1 MVMKMSNNSKQNKQ
15 PVLVR
20 QSISTPLPPPEWMEK
35 YNKINP
41 NIINEILEQF
51 KKNGENGRQISLQIA
66 DNEKEQIKIIK
77 MSQWHGFIATIFI
90 LFFAFFS
97 AICGYEKVALAFL
110 GISCIGVIKLLNRKK

>member
-1 MVMKMSNNSKQNKQ
+1 
-15 PVLVR
+15 
-20 QSISTPLPPPEWMEK
+20 
-35 YNKINP
+35 
-41 NIINEILEQF
+41 
-51 KKNGENGRQISLQIA
+51 
-66 DNEKEQIKIIK
+66 

>member
-1 MVMKMSNNSKQNKQ
+1 MKMSNNSKQNKQ

-51 KKNGENGRQISLQIA
+51 KKNGENGRQISLQIV
-66 DNEKEQIKIIK
+66 DK
-77 MSQWHGFIATIFI
+77 
-90 LFFAFFS
+90 
-97 AICGYEKVALAFL
+97 
-110 GISCIGVIKLLNRKK
+110 

>member
-1 MVMKMSNNSKQNKQ
+1 MKMSNNSKQNKQ

-51 KKNGENGRQISLQIA
+51 KKNGENGRQISLQIV

-90 LFFAFFS
+90 FFFAFFS

>member
-1 MVMKMSNNSKQNKQ
+1 
-15 PVLVR
+15 
-20 QSISTPLPPPEWMEK
+20 MEK

-51 KKNGENGRQISLQIA
+51 KKNGENGRQISLQIV

>member
-51 KKNGENGRQISLQIA
+51 KKNGENGRQISLQIV

-77 MSQWHGFIATIFI
+77 MSQWYEFIATIFI
-90 LFFAFFS
+90 FFFAFFS